1 MGDLQAVGPDGK
13 RRLPALRL
21 GQRLGYARDRD
32 IRTLIKSRRSDL
44 EKAGQLICVTIPQ
57 IGPGRPAEEFF
68 LDDVQSVLVTMWSDT
83 PYSLDAQ
90 IEIARSPWVLTD
102 VCKGVGIE
110 NNREVAGRLK
120 DDEKANVSISDGDFF
135 GNFRKRPPTC
145 RVLRHPHHGQRTRH
159 GREQP
164 QGHDDPPVLR
174 CDRGAVPSWRRLCD
188 RFSVY

>member
-120 DDEKANVSISDGDFF
+120 DDEKANVSISDG
-135 GNFRKRPPTC
+135 RRAALELL
-145 RVLRHPHHGQRTRH
+145 VLKLGIEPFEKLLKARDIRASIVEAG
-159 GREQP
+159 G
-164 QGHDDPPVLR
+164 
-174 CDRGAVPSWRRLCD
+174 GAVIGARGPID
-188 RFSVY
+188 FSVYHRFSKR